1 MNLNKIREDFP
12 ILSLTLPN
20 GKKLVYLDNAATTQK
35 PVQVVRKVFEVYR
48 ESYANIHRSGHYLA
62 QRASRIFEEVR
73 EKASKFINASD
84 PNEVIFVWNTT
95 HGINLVAIP
104 LLELSKKKGK
114 KEVLISTMEH
124 HSNMLP
130 WRRAASLLGLD
141 VKYIPVNADGTLN
154 YDSLEQLIS
163 KNTAVVA
170 LTHASNVT
178 GVVND
183 VKRVAKLA
191 HENEAFIV
199 VDGAQ
204 YAPHAKVDVKEI
216 DADFY
221 VFSGHKMLAPEGT
234 GVLYGRIDILKQ
246 LNPLITGGGT
256 IKDVTLDDVVYL
268 EPPHRYEAGTPNIAG
283 VAGLGE
289 AIDYLKTVG
298 LDNILNHEK
307 ILLGKALKRS
317 AELEKIIVYGPKT
330 IDKRLGIFSF
340 NFRGLNPHIAGQIL
354 NEDYGIAVR
363 TGLHCAHP
371 YHYALGAN
379 EGTVRASFYLYNT
392 IEEIDYLMDSLVN
405 LERTILK
412 T

>member
-1 MNLNKIREDFP
+1 
-12 ILSLTLPN
+12 
-20 GKKLVYLDNAATTQK
+20 
-35 PVQVVRKVFEVYR
+35 
-48 ESYANIHRSGHYLA
+48 
-62 QRASRIFEEVR
+62 
-73 EKASKFINASD
+73 
-84 PNEVIFVWNTT
+84 VWNTT
-95 HGINLVAIP
+95 HGINLIAIP

-130 WRRAASLLGLD
+130 WRRAASILGLD

-183 VKRVAKLA
+183 VKRVARLA

-204 YAPHAKVDVKEI
+204 YAPHARVDVKEI

-234 GVLYGRIDILKQ
+234 GVLYGRKEILKQ

-289 AIDYLKTVG
+289 AIDYLERVG

-340 NFRGLNPHIAGQIL
+340 NFRGLNPHIIGQIL

-405 LERTILK
+405 MERTILK